1 LKCVN
6 FQDTLFIPK
15 IRIFGTINLIS
26 LSGSREGSLL
36 SKNYKEELTDLVKFQ
51 PGDKIYKLF
60 KHQRVLVKGQ
70 KENFIIQIKKVK

>member
-1 LKCVN
+1 MCKFSRYTFYSKNQNIETV
-6 FQDTLFIPK
+6 
-15 IRIFGTINLIS
+15 NLIS

>member
-1 LKCVN
+1 VCKFSRYTFYSKNQNIETV
-6 FQDTLFIPK
+6 
-15 IRIFGTINLIS
+15 NLIS